1 MQVDMAAGTLKFW
14 VDGKPY
20 NPGSTSEVT
29 GSLRWATTVTWEPW
43 TDSDYEESERKK
55 ELEALYALRDR
66 YDEEDDD

>member
-1 MQVDMAAGTLKFW
+1 M
-14 VDGKPY
+14 
-20 NPGSTSEVT
+20 T
-29 GSLRWATTVTWEPW
+29 GSLRWATTVTWKGTTVEIVPTPQLQPWEPW